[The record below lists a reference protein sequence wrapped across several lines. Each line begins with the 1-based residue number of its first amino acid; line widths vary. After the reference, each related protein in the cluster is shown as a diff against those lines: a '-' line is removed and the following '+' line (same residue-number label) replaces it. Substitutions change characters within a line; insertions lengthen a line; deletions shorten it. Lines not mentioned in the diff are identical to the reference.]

1 MTGLEVC
8 HHSLVGSY
16 VLGFYWSKHTERK
29 VEQSPPRTASLFLQ
43 ASLEQLRLALIPY
56 LLLQCPWRKPTHYG
70 TRWNLQWVCEGSLL
84 GVRKMNE
91 FDFIL
96 SDSIRA
102 SLHSNGQTHKFLPEL
117 LNTSILLM
125 YHLVRQFIN
134 TFCAFFLQCVPVYL
148 GEKNRLR
155 HRMCAE

>member
-1 MTGLEVC
+1 
-8 HHSLVGSY
+8 
-16 VLGFYWSKHTERK
+16 
-29 VEQSPPRTASLFLQ
+29 
-43 ASLEQLRLALIPY
+43 
-56 LLLQCPWRKPTHYG
+56 
-70 TRWNLQWVCEGSLL
+70 
-84 GVRKMNE
+84 MNE

-125 YHLVRQFIN
+125 YHLVRLTFFFLTH
-134 TFCAFFLQCVPVYL
+134 TFCVFFLQCVPVYL

>member
-1 MTGLEVC
+1 
-8 HHSLVGSY
+8 
-16 VLGFYWSKHTERK
+16 
-29 VEQSPPRTASLFLQ
+29 
-43 ASLEQLRLALIPY
+43 
-56 LLLQCPWRKPTHYG
+56 
-70 TRWNLQWVCEGSLL
+70 
-84 GVRKMNE
+84 MNE